1 MDIKN
6 AKIDVMGSVGSKL
19 LLIDVIP
26 SYAYVD
32 GRRTSTVTGYKYIVI
47 LEENKFDRLSVRIDG
62 DKQIDNPIDGN
73 SRIDVRFDNL
83 ELSLYWTSAGHQI
96 AAKASAIHLVNE
108 SLKPQK

>member
-1 MDIKN
+1 MKFKINRKEIAMDIKN
-6 AKIDVMGSVGSKL
+6 AKIDVLGSVGSKL

-73 SRIDVRFDNL
+73 SRTYVHFPL
-83 ELSLYWTSAGHQI
+83 ENIRRIPDCGKGKCYSFS
-96 AAKASAIHLVNE
+96 
-108 SLKPQK
+108 

>member
-6 AKIDVMGSVGSKL
+6 AKIDVLGSVGSKL

-73 SRIDVRFDNL
+73 SRMYALIILNYRCIGQVQDIRLRQRQVLF
-83 ELSLYWTSAGHQI
+83 I
-96 AAKASAIHLVNE
+96 
-108 SLKPQK
+108 

>member
-6 AKIDVMGSVGSKL
+6 AKIDVLGSVGSKL

-47 LEENKFDRLSVRIDG
+47 LEENKFDRLSVRTAATGGIS
-62 DKQIDNPIDGN
+62 ITR
-73 SRIDVRFDNL
+73 SRW
-83 ELSLYWTSAGHQI
+83 SLPSA
-96 AAKASAIHLVNE
+96 L
-108 SLKPQK
+108 

>member
-6 AKIDVMGSVGSKL
+6 AKIDVLGSVGSKL

-62 DKQIDNPIDGN
+62 DKQIDNPIDGI
-73 SRIDVRFDNL
+73 SRSYVRFDNL

>member
-6 AKIDVMGSVGSKL
+6 AKIDVLGSVGSKL

-47 LEENKFDRLSVRIDG
+47 L

-73 SRIDVRFDNL
+73 SRIYVRFDNL

>member
-6 AKIDVMGSVGSKL
+6 AKIDVLGSVGSKL

-73 SRIDVRFDNL
+73 SSIYVRFDNL

-96 AAKASAIHLVNE
+96 AAKASAIQLVNE

>member
-6 AKIDVMGSVGSKL
+6 AKIDVLGSVGSKL

-62 DKQIDNPIDGN
+62 N
-73 SRIDVRFDNL
+73 SRIYVRFDNL